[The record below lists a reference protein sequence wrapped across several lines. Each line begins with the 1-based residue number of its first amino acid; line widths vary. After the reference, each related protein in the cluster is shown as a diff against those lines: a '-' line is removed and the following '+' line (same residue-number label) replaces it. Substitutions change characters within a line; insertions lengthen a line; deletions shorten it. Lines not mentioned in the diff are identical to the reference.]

1 MLRPSETDAL
11 AADLRAARTGDLRAF
26 QRLFERHAAL
36 VLRLVS
42 SRLPSEPHPEIVAEE
57 IWLAVWDALD
67 ELDDPL
73 RWLPWLLAR
82 SRRVLEE
89 RHGDELLESD
99 PEELP
104 FLERLDEATREV
116 VRLRYFLGLSFD
128 AIALR
133 LGGTHAAV
141 SLALRRAKAG
151 LRLKLGG
158 SVRGHD

>member
-1 MLRPSETDAL
+1 MYGTSASEAL

-26 QRLFERHAAL
+26 QRLFERHAML
-36 VLRLVS
+36 VLRLVR
-42 SRLPSEPHPEIVAEE
+42 SRLPSHPHPEHVAEE
-57 IWLAVWDALD
+57 IWLSAWDALD

-82 SRRVLEE
+82 AQQVLEE
-89 RHGDELLESD
+89 RHGEELLESD

-128 AIALR
+128 AIAQR
-133 LGGTHAAV
+133 VGATRAAV
-141 SLALRRAKAG
+141 SLALRRAKAS
-151 LRLKLGG
+151 LRLKPGG
-158 SVRGHD
+158 SVRGHE